1 MQHPAELAVHQYLD
15 DATNNKT
22 EMSEDTINAVCTQI
36 GDALRRQFGRDS
48 SNRKDFRLRMSNVGR
63 PYCQL
68 WYAKNK
74 PEVARPKA
82 TTFVM
87 NMMIGDIVEAV
98 FKAVLTEAGVKYED
112 SEHVTLKLTD
122 GTTISGT
129 TDLSI
134 DGAVDDIK
142 SASNWSYRNKF
153 SSYVDLE
160 KSDSFGYVGQLAGYA
175 KASNK
180 KAGGWWVINKATG
193 EFKYVPASGLNT
205 EEEYGKIETVKIKLD
220 DNKFSRS
227 FDKKP
232 EFFRGKSTGRYV
244 LGVTCGFCDYKTDC
258 WPTLEERPSIP
269 SKAKEPKLVN
279 YITE

>member
-22 EMSEDTINAVCTQI
+22 EMSEDTIDDVCQQI
-36 GDALRRQFGRDS
+36 GAALRRQFGKDS
-48 SNRKDFRLRMSNVGR
+48 TSRKDFGLRMSNVGR

-74 PEVARPKA
+74 PELARPKA

-153 SSYVDLE
+153 SSYEDLE
-160 KSDSFGYVGQLAGYA
+160 STDSFGYVGQLAGYA

-180 KAGGWWVINKATG
+180 KVGGWWVINKATG
-193 EFKYVPASGLNT
+193 EFKYVPASGLDL
-205 EEEYGKIETVKIKLD
+205 EEEYGKIETVKTRLD

-227 FDKKP
+227 FDKKA
-232 EFFRGKSTGRYV
+232 EYFRSVPTGRYV
-244 LGVTCGFCDYKTDC
+244 LGVTCGFCDYKEDC
-258 WPTLEERPSIP
+258 WPTLKELPSIP
-269 SKAKEPKLVN
+269 SKAKEPKIVN
-279 YITE
+279 YVTE